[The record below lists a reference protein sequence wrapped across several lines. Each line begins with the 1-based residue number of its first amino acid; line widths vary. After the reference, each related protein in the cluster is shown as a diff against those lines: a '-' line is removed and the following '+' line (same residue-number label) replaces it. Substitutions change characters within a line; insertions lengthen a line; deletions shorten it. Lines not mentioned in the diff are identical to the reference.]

1 MSYQVGVDLGATF
14 TAAAVCRG
22 GRAEAIPFGPRA
34 AFVPSVAYTNQDG
47 SLVLGDAAEQRALN
61 EPDRVARQ
69 FIRRVGDGTPL
80 RLGGVSMTADALAAR
95 YVGHVVS
102 AVAGVV
108 GAPASR
114 VALTHPAGWG
124 QHRIASLHQ
133 ALVVQGLG
141 ATVFLS
147 GAQAAARAYAETT
160 PIAAGDL
167 VAVYDLGGS
176 GFDAAVVRKMP
187 DGRFA
192 SAGRPEELEVGGL
205 DFDELVF
212 EHVRGALGERWANLN
227 PDDPAMRP
235 ALARLRRECTR
246 AKEALSADTDVQ
258 IPVALPGLDA
268 RVRLARA
275 EFEELVRP
283 TIEET
288 AAMLH
293 RAIDAAGSAPEEV
306 AAVVLTGGSARIPL
320 VTQVVSE
327 ILGRPVTVA
336 ANPKADTAIGAA
348 LAIGGLDAETPAAE
362 PAPEPTRIVLR
373 AAPEPAARPSRP
385 PVVAFAAPDRKGPRF
400 GLSRTFATV
409 AAAATALLVG
419 GGIVLASQNGPRGAD
434 AETKL
439 EGSTGNTEQT
449 VTTEPETTTTKTKPA
464 PTPRRTSEPRRTVEE
479 QPPTQEEPTN
489 TSEPTE
495 STSTVPDEDSS
506 VAPPSGETTTTTTT
520 TTSPDTGEP
529 SEEQQQPAD
538 PGQAERPQS

>member
-1 MSYQVGVDLGATF
+1 MTYQVGVDLGATF

-22 GRAEAIPFGPRA
+22 GRAEVVPFGPRA
-34 AFVPSVAYTNQDG
+34 AFVPSVAYANQDG
-47 SLVLGDAAEQRALN
+47 SLVLGEAAEQRALN

-95 YVGHVVS
+95 YVGHVVG
-102 AVAGVV
+102 AVAGQV
-108 GAPASR
+108 GGPATR

-124 QHRIASLHQ
+124 QHRIASLHA
-133 ALVVQGLG
+133 ALAAQGLG

-160 PIAAGDL
+160 QLTAGDL

-176 GFDAAVVRKMP
+176 GFDAAVVRKLP

-192 SAGRPEELEVGGL
+192 PAGRPEELEVGGL

-212 EHVRGALGERWANLN
+212 EHVRGALGERWASLN
-227 PDDPAMRP
+227 PDDPAVRP
-235 ALARLRRECTR
+235 ALARLRRECTL

-258 IPVALPGLDA
+258 IPVALPGIDA

-293 RAIDAAGSAPEEV
+293 RAIDAAGSAPEDV

-336 ANPKADTAIGAA
+336 PNPKADTAIGAA
-348 LAIGGLDAETPAAE
+348 LAIGGLDAEAPAVE

-373 AAPEPAARPSRP
+373 AAPEPAPSPIRP
-385 PVVAFAAPDRKGPRF
+385 PVVPFAAPVAKGPRF
-400 GLSRTFATV
+400 GLSRTFAAV

-419 GGIVLASQNGPRGAD
+419 GGIVLAAQTGPQDAD

-439 EGSTGNTEQT
+439 EGSTGNTEET
-449 VTTEPETTTTKTKPA
+449 VTSESETTTKKTKPA
-464 PTPRRTSEPRRTVEE
+464 TTPRRTAEPRRTQDE
-479 QPPTQEEPTN
+479 QPPAEEPT
-489 TSEPTE
+489 TSEPAG
-495 STSTVPDEDSS
+495 STTTAPAEDS
-506 VAPPSGETTTTTTT
+506 TTTTPTDTTTT
-520 TTSPDTGEP
+520 TTSTSPETEEP
-529 SEEQQQPAD
+529 PAEQPAE

>member
-22 GRAEAIPFGPRA
+22 GRAEVVPFGPRA
-34 AFVPSVAYTNQDG
+34 AFVPSVAYANQDG
-47 SLVLGDAAEQRALN
+47 SLVLGEAAEQRALN
-61 EPDRVARQ
+61 EPDRVARR

-95 YVGHVVS
+95 YVGHVVG
-102 AVAGVV
+102 AVAGQL
-108 GAPASR
+108 GGPATR

-124 QHRIASLHQ
+124 QHRITSLHT
-133 ALVVQGLG
+133 ALVAQGLG

-147 GAQAAARAYAETT
+147 GAQATARAYAETT
-160 PIAAGDL
+160 QLAAGDL

-176 GFDAAVVRKMP
+176 GFDGAVMRKLP

-192 SAGRPEELEVGGL
+192 SAGRPEELEAGGL

-212 EHVRGALGERWANLN
+212 EHVRGALGERWASLN

-235 ALARLRRECTR
+235 ALARLRRECTL

-293 RAIDAAGSAPEEV
+293 RAIDAAGSAPEDV
-306 AAVVLTGGSARIPL
+306 AAVVLTGGSSRIPL

-336 ANPKADTAIGAA
+336 SNPKADTAIGAA
-348 LAIGGLDAETPAAE
+348 LAIGGLDAETPAVE

-373 AAPEPAARPSRP
+373 AASEPAPTPIRP
-385 PVVAFAAPDRKGPRF
+385 PVVAFVAPEPKGPRF
-400 GLSRTFATV
+400 GLSRTFAVV

-419 GGIVLASQNGPRGAD
+419 GGIVLASHNGPRGAD

-439 EGSTGNTEQT
+439 EGSAGNTEET
-449 VTTEPETTTTKTKPA
+449 VTSEPETTTKKTKPA
-464 PTPRRTSEPRRTVEE
+464 SKPRRTSEPRRTQDE
-479 QPPTQEEPTN
+479 QPPTEDTTTSDEPAESTAPVEDTN
-489 TSEPTE
+489 TTTPT
-495 STSTVPDEDSS
+495 D
-506 VAPPSGETTTTTTT
+506 TTTTTT
-520 TTSPDTGEP
+520 TTSPETEEP
-529 SEEQQQPAD
+529 PAEQPAA